1 MAQGPPMLSSST
13 DGGGIAERSS
23 PAAFG
28 YHKHISL
35 REASEEASE
44 EVSVTKKGT
53 RIHHP
58 KRGLGTV
65 VETLNDGRSK
75 CAPRRRRD
83 AAATHAADATHRPSR
98 CGGSLAREI
107 LACSR
112 TPARQ
117 TLACSACCHTPAR
130 ACPTSMHMACCCR
143 VRRTRVPHIH
153 AHGVLLPR
161 SPHARAPHPCT
172 WRAAAAVFRR
182 RVVFD
187 SGETHKYQASSL
199 HKIAARSDAVLFYYT
214 RPPAPAPARPP
225 HPLPHPL
232 PTPPL
237 PPAHHAHGPLHK

>member
-98 CGGSLAREI
+98 CCGSLAREI

-153 AHGVLLPR
+153 AHGVLLLPCFVAG
-161 SPHARAPHPCT
+161 SSSTAARRT
-172 WRAAAAVFRR
+172 STRR
-182 RVVFD
+182 RHC
-187 SGETHKYQASSL
+187 T
-199 HKIAARSDAVLFYYT
+199 RSRRGPT
-214 RPPAPAPARPP
+214 RYFFTTRARP
-225 HPLPHPL
+225 L
-232 PTPPL
+232 PL
-237 PPAHHAHGPLHK
+237 PPAHHTRSHTRSPRPRSRPRTTPTALSTNDLKPS

>member
-1 MAQGPPMLSSST
+1 MLSSST

-130 ACPTSMHMACCCR
+130 ACPTSMHMACCCCR
-143 VRRTRVPHIH
+143 VSSQGRLRQRRDAQVPGVVTAQDRGAVRRGTFLLH
-153 AHGVLLPR
+153 APAR
-161 SPHARAPHPCT
+161 SRSRPPTTPAPTPAPH
-172 WRAAAAVFRR
+172 
-182 RVVFD
+182 
-187 SGETHKYQASSL
+187 
-199 HKIAARSDAVLFYYT
+199 
-214 RPPAPAPARPP
+214 APAPARAPRP
-225 HPLPHPL
+225 RPSPQMI
-232 PTPPL
+232 
-237 PPAHHAHGPLHK
+237 